1 MSEKPAFVRCPYCQH
16 KLDKVP
22 TRKTKCPDCGKPIYV
37 RAGDLLRED
46 ELERPAGAT
55 STRPRRPRSSADG
68 GSTGKPKKKPKSSA
82 QDRDREEKKPRKKR
96 KKLQSDLRRKRR
108 ETYSR
113 RDLDGGIQLLLGI
126 VGKLLAGG
134 NIMDV
139 IGGLLGGIAGGI
151 GGGDSRSAGE
161 RLAASGIGADQITA
175 AADDIY
181 DTLGED
187 EQRQLR
193 AVVAWAQNGFDLGD
207 RLTD

>member
-16 KLDKVP
+16 RLDKIP

-46 ELERPAGAT
+46 ELEKPSGAT
-55 STRPRRPRSSADG
+55 AARPRRPKSSG
-68 GSTGKPKKKPKSSA
+68 GDTAAKSKKKRKPAA
-82 QDRDREEKKPRKKR
+82 QADQDKEPRKPRKKR
-96 KKLQSDLRRKRR
+96 KTLASDMRRKKR
-108 ETYSR
+108 ETFSR

-134 NIMDV
+134 NFMDV
-139 IGGLLGGIAGGI
+139 VGGLLGGMVGGNTA
-151 GGGDSRSAGE
+151 SAGD
-161 RLAASGIGADQITA
+161 RLAASGLGADQITA

>member
-1 MSEKPAFVRCPYCQH
+1 MAAKPAFVRCPYCQH
-16 KLDKVP
+16 KLDKKP
-22 TRKTKCPDCGKPIYV
+22 IRKTKCPDCGKPIYV

-46 ELERPAGAT
+46 ELDQPSGAT
-55 STRPRRPRSSADG
+55 SSRPHRPKSSTDSG
-68 GSTGKPKKKPKSSA
+68 GAKPKKKRKPA
-82 QDRDREEKKPRKKR
+82 TQDKDRAEKKPRKKR

-113 RDLDGGIQLLLGI
+113 RDLDGGIELLLGI

-134 NIMDV
+134 NLMDV
-139 IGGLLGGIAGGI
+139 IGGLLGGMAGGI
-151 GGGDSRSAGE
+151 GGDDSRSAGD
-161 RLAASGIGADQITA
+161 RLAASGIGADQIAA

-193 AVVAWAQNGFDLGD
+193 AVVAWAQNGFDLED